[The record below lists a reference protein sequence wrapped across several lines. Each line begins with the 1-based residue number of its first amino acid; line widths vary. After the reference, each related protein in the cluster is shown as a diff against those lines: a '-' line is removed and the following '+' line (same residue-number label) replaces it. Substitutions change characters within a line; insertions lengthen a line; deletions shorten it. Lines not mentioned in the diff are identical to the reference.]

1 MGAGGIINAIKFWPH
16 NYSKI
21 LTAAVDGTITLND
34 IEGKNTQVLA
44 DTLNAHEWV
53 WFIKWFDI
61 SQLSGVQ
68 LLFLNVKGESYRNTL
83 SFHWIV
89 GIPELFLCNLTIP
102 FPFRRGYMKVHNF
115 VNKYL
120 VEWNPACLTIV
131 FENFSLWLKKGS
143 GGNIQAMKFWPLD
156 DSKVVSAGLDGTVTL
171 HDLNGKL
178 STVLA
183 DTMNFYE

>member
-53 WFIKWFDI
+53 WFTKWFDI
-61 SQLSGVQ
+61 SELSGVQ

-83 SFHWIV
+83 SFHK
-89 GIPELFLCNLTIP
+89 L
-102 FPFRRGYMKVHNF
+102 
-115 VNKYL
+115 
-120 VEWNPACLTIV
+120 
-131 FENFSLWLKKGS
+131 
-143 GGNIQAMKFWPLD
+143 
-156 DSKVVSAGLDGTVTL
+156 AGLLDYQNCFFVI
-171 HDLNGKL
+171 
-178 STVLA
+178 
-183 DTMNFYE
+183 